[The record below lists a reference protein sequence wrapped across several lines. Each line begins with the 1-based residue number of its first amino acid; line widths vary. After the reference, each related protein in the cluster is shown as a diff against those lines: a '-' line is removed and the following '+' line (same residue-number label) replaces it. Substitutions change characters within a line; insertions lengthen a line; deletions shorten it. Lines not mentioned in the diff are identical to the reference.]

1 MKALKS
7 QINLRIV
14 NNTSFNQ
21 FVDILSVIPNPLSA
35 NESNGLYNLVLN
47 WHCVR
52 NDYWHYAN
60 GWSYYWVVDS
70 IWT

>member
-21 FVDILSVIPNPLSA
+21 FVDILSVIPNTLSA
-35 NESNGLYNLVLN
+35 NESNIYVFTNCL
-47 WHCVR
+47 
-52 NDYWHYAN
+52 
-60 GWSYYWVVDS
+60 
-70 IWT
+70 